1 MVRNKCAKVVL
12 RAQWFVTVEGSW
24 EVVGDSS
31 LVQYKTR
38 FGQIFHIVFF
48 MKHIFFDPPPHPP
61 SHQDLAL
68 SYAVGDLV
76 RRLPLSLVTHS
87 LNYLLVSFDLSQ

>member
-1 MVRNKCAKVVL
+1 ML

-31 LVQYKTR
+31 LVQCKTR

-48 MKHIFFDPPPHPP
+48 MKHIFSILP

-76 RRLPLSLVTHS
+76 TRLPLSLLTHS
-87 LNYLLVSFDLSQ
+87 LNYLFIPFVLSQ